1 MRPRDEAVVA
11 GDAIALDNGRQLVEQ
26 CCEFA
31 ELARYRANA
40 NVHRQRQPKRR
51 WIDPSTIAKNDLS
64 FFQALDPFGNAG
76 RGHADLSG
84 QIGNRDPP
92 IRGERRQEFG
102 IDLIKAAVFEP
113 KAIHD
118 RDLLFL
124 GMQSRMASL
133 QHSIAEADIAS

>member
-1 MRPRDEAVVA
+1 LIRSATLGGA
-11 GDAIALDNGRQLVEQ
+11 
-26 CCEFA
+26 
-31 ELARYRANA
+31 
-40 NVHRQRQPKRR
+40 
-51 WIDPSTIAKNDLS
+51 
-64 FFQALDPFGNAG
+64 
-76 RGHADLSG
+76 LSG